1 MFEALHQMFMMQSQE
16 LKELLLLY
24 LGLGQVQV
32 PPVITGTQ
40 NIHKT
45 YLVLNFNWVHLLF
58 V

>member
-1 MFEALHQMFMMQSQE
+1 
-16 LKELLLLY
+16 LLLY